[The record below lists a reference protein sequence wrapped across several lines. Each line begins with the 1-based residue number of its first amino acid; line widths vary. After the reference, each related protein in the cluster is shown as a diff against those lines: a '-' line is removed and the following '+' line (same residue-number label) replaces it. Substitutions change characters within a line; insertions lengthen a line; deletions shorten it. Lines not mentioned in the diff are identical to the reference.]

1 MPKIAEYIN
10 TNAMDCARPKA
21 VSFLLQDPMGE
32 IVAMFWMIFQP
43 LLFGLIGAEVNIAQI
58 DGGTVGRLL

>member
-1 MPKIAEYIN
+1 MN
-10 TNAMDCARPKA
+10 TNTMDCAYPSA
-21 VSFLLQDPMGE
+21 VSSFLQDPMGE